1 MKQRSND
8 WIVGA
13 TILVVMVGIVFS
25 TLFLQQAEFGKKPEL
40 VTAHFRDVGGV
51 QVGNAVVIRGVVA
64 GRVKQIALAPND
76 WVLISMELNEGTLMP
91 ADPVVLVQAATLF
104 GEWQAIITSR
114 TAVPV
119 NREVETQLAEVDG
132 APEGSLRGAVLPDI
146 AQLTTVA
153 GGIAGNIASVS
164 ERVRTAFNDSAA
176 RELRRSIRDFSIL
189 SRDLA
194 TAVKVQSRNL
204 DSLAVSARLSFADVA
219 SSANALQRTM
229 ARVDSATAQGEV
241 QEILRQS
248 RQASQNLRNA
258 TERFESLSRSLVS
271 AEANL
276 RGAIGKADTI
286 LARVERGQG
295 SLGLLVND
303 PSLYRNSDSLLVDL
317 RKLVVDF
324 RSDPKKYINV
334 RVF

>member
-13 TILVVMVGIVFS
+13 TIIVVMVGIVFS

-40 VTAHFRDVGGV
+40 MTARFRDVGGV
-51 QVGNAVVIRGVVA
+51 QVGNAVVIRGVVS

-76 WVLISMELNEGTLMP
+76 WVLISMEINEGTLMP
-91 ADPVVLVQAATLF
+91 TDHVVLVQAATLF

-114 TAVPV
+114 AAVPV
-119 NREVETQLAEVDG
+119 NREVETQLAEADG
-132 APEGSLRGAVLPDI
+132 APAGALRGAVLPDI

-153 GGIAGNIASVS
+153 GGIAGNVASVS
-164 ERVRTAFNDSAA
+164 ERVRTAFNDTAA
-176 RELRRSIRDFSIL
+176 RELRRSIRDFSVL

-204 DSLAVSARLSFADVA
+204 DSLAATARLSFADVA
-219 SSANALQRTM
+219 TSANALQRTM
-229 ARVDSATAQGEV
+229 ARVDSATSKGEV

-286 LARVERGQG
+286 LARVERGEG

-317 RKLVVDF
+317 RRLVVDF

-334 RVF
+334 RIF

>member
-1 MKQRSND
+1 MKRRSND

-13 TILVVMVGIVFS
+13 TIIVVMVGIVFA
-25 TLFLQQAEFGKKPEL
+25 TLFLQQAEFGKQPEV
-40 VTAHFRDVGGV
+40 VTARFRDVGGV
-51 QVGNAVVIRGVVA
+51 QVGNAVVIRGVVS
-64 GRVKQIALAPND
+64 GRVRQIALAPND
-76 WVLISMELNEGTLMP
+76 WVLISMEINEGTLMP

-114 TAVPV
+114 AAVPV
-119 NREVETQLAEVDG
+119 NREVETQLAEGDG
-132 APEGSLRGAVLPDI
+132 APDGALRGAVLPDI

-153 GGIAGNIASVS
+153 GGIAGNVASVS
-164 ERVRTAFNDSAA
+164 ERVRTAFNDTAA

-194 TAVKVQSRNL
+194 MAVKVQSRNL
-204 DSLAVSARLSFADVA
+204 DSLALSARLSFADVA
-219 SSANALQRTM
+219 TSANALQRTM

-286 LARVERGQG
+286 FGRIERGEG

-303 PSLYRNSDSLLVDL
+303 PSLYRNSDSLVIDL

-334 RVF
+334 RIF